1 MQDRTPLAAK
11 PLSHPLGTVLA
22 VFLGSLAL
30 CAAGIGFFKHST
42 EHRERVRVAALGSS
56 YAGTIQAATE
66 NVLSAN
72 YTLAAL
78 VRQGAGDVPDFER
91 VATALMAHRPGLL
104 ALALAP
110 GGIVQRVAP
119 VIGNDKLIGFNP
131 RLESNHAQESRLAQD
146 TGQLTLT
153 GPVPLRQGGIGE
165 VAQLPVYLNNAQ
177 GTPQYWGMVM
187 AVMRVPEALKSAKL
201 DQLAAQGLGYTLW
214 RSRPNTSDNRVMAS
228 SGPAPLVAPVNHTV
242 EFSNGQWTLS
252 VAPTEGWVATFPWAV
267 YAAMALALSALLA
280 YTTKLRLEL
289 GGTKD
294 KQRALI
300 IQREDKIFTSQVDLQ
315 ATLDAIP
322 DMILELGLN
331 GTCHSYHASR
341 TDTTFPPSE
350 TWLAKNIAQLLSPEA
365 TRGVL
370 LALQLADRTG
380 YAKGHEFSYL
390 APDNVLHWFEMSIT
404 RKQDSP
410 AGDSRFIA
418 LTRNVSHRK
427 QTEAYLRVA
436 AVAFTSHEG
445 MVVTGADAKVLR
457 VNPSFSEMTG
467 YSAADS
473 VGKKLDFLYSGRHD
487 PSYYENIR
495 HSVEQTGAWRGE
507 MWSRRKSGEVF
518 PSQCT
523 ITAVFDDDRVVTNFV
538 HTLTDI
544 TQRKATE
551 DEINK
556 LAFYDPLTALPNRR
570 LLIDRLRQ
578 AMALSSRN
586 GQVGALLFM
595 DLDNFK
601 TLNDTLGHDMGDLL
615 LQQVAKRLSD
625 NVREGDTVSRLGGD
639 EFVVML
645 EELGEDQNEAV
656 ALTEAIGE
664 KVLGSFFLPFR
675 LAGLDYQITPSIG
688 VTQFLGHK
696 DTTDELLKQADL
708 AMYQAKAAGR
718 NTLRLFD
725 PTMQSVVTAR
735 AALEGDIRQ
744 GIAKGE
750 LVLYFQPQ
758 INRQGRTFGAEVLL
772 RWPHPVRGMV
782 PPNHFIPLSE
792 ETGQI
797 LSLGNWVLETACQ
810 QLTEWA
816 KLEEM
821 EPLTLAVNVSARQFR
836 QQDFVPYLL
845 DLLNYTGANPQR
857 LKLELTESMLV
868 HDVEETIG
876 KMSALRE
883 RGISFSLDDFGTG
896 YSSLSYLKRLPLDQ
910 LKIDQSFVRDLMTN
924 ANDAAIANTVIALGH
939 SLGLSVIAEGVE
951 TVAQRD
957 FLAAHGCDAYQG
969 YLLGHPMPLADF
981 EHHVTRAQ

>member
-1 MQDRTPLAAK
+1 MQDRAPFAAK
-11 PLSHPLGTVLA
+11 PYSHPLGAALA

-30 CAAGIGFFKHST
+30 CAAGIGFFKHHT
-42 EHRERVRVAALGSS
+42 ERQERAHVSALASS
-56 YAGTIQAATE
+56 YAGTIQTATE
-66 NVLSAN
+66 HVLSAN
-72 YTLAAL
+72 HTLAAL
-78 VRQGAGDVPDFER
+78 VRQGAGNVADFED
-91 VATALMAHRPGLL
+91 VAAELIAHRPGLL
-104 ALALAP
+104 AVALAP
-110 GGIVQRVAP
+110 GGVIQQVAP
-119 VIGNDKLIGFNP
+119 SIANDKLIGFSP
-131 RLESNHAQESRLAQD
+131 TQEPHQAQASRLAQD

-153 GPVPLRQGGIGE
+153 GPVTLLQGGVGE
-165 VAQLPVYLNNAQ
+165 VAQLPVFLNNAQ
-177 GTPQYWGMVM
+177 GVPQYWGMVM
-187 AVMRVPEALKSAKL
+187 GFMRMPEVLASAKL
-201 DQLAAQGLGYTLW
+201 DQLATHGLAYTLW
-214 RSRPNTSDNRVMAS
+214 RPHPETGDQQVLAGS
-228 SGPAPLVAPVNHTV
+228 STTPLKAPVNHAV
-242 EFSNGQWTLS
+242 EMPNGQWTLS
-252 VAPTEGWVATFPWAV
+252 IAPTAGWAAASPWAV
-267 YAAMALALSALLA
+267 LAALVLSAVLA
-280 YTTKLRLEL
+280 YATKLRLEQ
-289 GGTKD
+289 GRT
-294 KQRALI
+294 QNQQNALI
-300 IQREDKIFTSQVDLQ
+300 ARRAEVMSASQDDLQ
-315 ATLDAIP
+315 STLDAIP
-322 DMILELGLN
+322 DMILELGLD
-331 GTCHSYHASR
+331 GTCHTYHASR
-341 TDTTFPPSE
+341 TDTIFPASE
-350 TWLAKNIAQLLSPEA
+350 FWVSKNIAQLLSPEA

-370 LALQLADRTG
+370 QALQLADRTG

-390 APDNVLHWFEMSIT
+390 APDKVLHWFEMSIT
-404 RKQDSP
+404 RKHNGP

-445 MVVTGADAKVLR
+445 MVITGADEKVLR
-457 VNPSFSEMTG
+457 VNPSFTEITG
-467 YSAADS
+467 YSAADAI
-473 VGKKLDFLYSGRHD
+473 GKKLDFLYSGQHE
-487 PSYYENIR
+487 PSYYESIS
-495 HSVEQTGAWRGE
+495 HSVAQTGAWRGE
-507 MWSRRKSGEVF
+507 LWSRRKSTEVF
-518 PSQCT
+518 PCQCT
-523 ITAVFDDDRVVTNFV
+523 ITAVYDDDGLVTNYV
-538 HTLTDI
+538 HSLTDI
-544 TQRKATE
+544 TQRKTTE
-551 DEINK
+551 EEINK
-556 LAFYDPLTALPNRR
+556 LAFYDPLTGLPNRR

-578 AMALSSRN
+578 TMTLSSRN

-615 LQQVAKRLSD
+615 LQQVAKRLTD

-645 EELGEDQNEAV
+645 EELGENQTEAV
-656 ALTEAIGE
+656 ALAEAIGE

-688 VTQFLGHK
+688 VTHFLGQQ

-718 NTLRLFD
+718 NTLRFFD

-735 AALEGDIRQ
+735 AELEGDIRQ
-744 GIAKGE
+744 GIAKGQ
-750 LVLYFQPQ
+750 LLLYFQPQ
-758 INRQGRTFGAEVLL
+758 IDREGRTFGAEVLL

-816 KLEEM
+816 KLENM
-821 EPLTLAVNVSARQFR
+821 EHLTLAVNVSARQFR

-845 DLLNYTGANPQR
+845 DLLDYTGANPHR

-868 HDVEETIG
+868 HDVEETIA
-876 KMSALRE
+876 KMEALRE
-883 RGISFSLDDFGTG
+883 RGIRFSLDDFGTG

-924 ANDAAIANTVIALGH
+924 SNDAAIANTVIALGH

-951 TVAQRD
+951 TTAQRD

-969 YLLGHPMPLADF
+969 FLLGYPMPLADF
-981 EHHVTRAQ
+981 ERHITHAT

>member
-1 MQDRTPLAAK
+1 MQDRAPSAAK
-11 PLSHPLGTVLA
+11 PFSHPLGVAFA
-22 VFLGSLAL
+22 VFLGALAL
-30 CAAGIGFFKHST
+30 CVTGIGFLKQRA
-42 EHRERVRVAALGSS
+42 EHRERAQVTALGSS
-56 YAGTIQAATE
+56 YVRTVQAAIE

-72 YTLAAL
+72 YALSAL
-78 VRQGAGDVPDFER
+78 VRQGAGDVADFET
-91 VATALMAHRPGLL
+91 VATELIAHRPGLL

-110 GGIVQRVAP
+110 EGIVQRVAP
-119 VIGNDKLIGFNP
+119 LMGNEKLIGFNLAIGSP
-131 RLESNHAQESRLAQD
+131 LAQKSHLAQD

-153 GPVPLRQGGIGE
+153 GPETLRQGGKGE
-165 VAQLPVYLNNAQ
+165 IAQLPVYMNDAH
-177 GTPQYWGMVM
+177 GIPQYWGMVV
-187 AVMRVPEALKSAKL
+187 AVMRVPEALEPAKL
-201 DQLAAQGLGYTLW
+201 DQLTAQDLSYTIW
-214 RSRPNTSDNRVMAS
+214 RMRPNTSERQVMAG
-228 SGPAPLVAPVNHTV
+228 SGTTPLIAPVNLTV
-242 EFSNGQWTLS
+242 EMPNGPWTLS
-252 VAPTEGWVATFPWAV
+252 VAPNAGWSATAPWAV
-267 YAAMALALSALLA
+267 FAALALVLSALLA

-289 GGTKD
+289 GRTKN
-294 KQRALI
+294 KQNALI
-300 IQREDKIFTSQVDLQ
+300 TQSEDEKTASQVDLQ

-322 DMILELGLN
+322 DMILELGLD
-331 GTCHSYHASR
+331 GTCHTYHASR
-341 TDTTFPPSE
+341 TDSIFPPSE
-350 TWLAKNIAQLLSPEA
+350 FWLVKNIAQLLSPEA

-370 LALQLADRTG
+370 LALELADRTG

-390 APDNVLHWFEMSIT
+390 TPDNVLHWFEMSIT
-404 RKQDSP
+404 RKQDGP

-445 MVVTGADAKVLR
+445 MVVTGADEKVLR
-457 VNPSFSEMTG
+457 VNPSFTAMTG
-467 YSAADS
+467 YSAAEAID
-473 VGKKLDFLYSGRHD
+473 KNLDFLYSGRHE

-495 HSVEQTGAWRGE
+495 QSVTQTGAWRGE
-507 MWSRRKSGEVF
+507 LWAQRKSGNVF
-518 PSQCT
+518 PSQCS
-523 ITAVFDDDRVVTNFV
+523 ITAVFDDDGVVTNYV

-551 DEINK
+551 EEINK

-586 GQVGALLFM
+586 GQMGALLFM

-645 EELGEDQNEAV
+645 EELGENQNEAV
-656 ALTEAIGE
+656 ALAKAIGE

-688 VTQFLGHK
+688 ITQYLGHQ

-718 NTLRLFD
+718 NTLRFFD
-725 PTMQSVVTAR
+725 PSMQSVVTAR

-750 LVLYFQPQ
+750 LLLYFQPQ
-758 INRQGRTFGAEVLL
+758 IDREGRTFGAEVLL

-810 QLTEWA
+810 QLTDWA
-816 KLEEM
+816 KRDEM
-821 EPLTLAVNVSARQFR
+821 AHLTLAVNVSARQFR
-836 QQDFVPYLL
+836 QQDFVPYVL
-845 DLLNYTGANPQR
+845 DLLDYTGANPRR

-876 KMSALRE
+876 KMSTLRE

-910 LKIDQSFVRDLMTN
+910 LKIDQSFVRDLMTDT
-924 ANDAAIANTVIALGH
+924 NDAAIANTVITLGH

-951 TVAQRD
+951 TAEQRD
-957 FLAAHGCDAYQG
+957 FLATHGCDAYQG
-969 YLLGHPMPLADF
+969 FLLGRPMPLADF
-981 EHHVTRAQ
+981 EHHITRTR